1 MATKIKKKIL
11 MGSKDLAASI
21 NQTTADKLLDSV
33 NFPLTLVNVTN
44 PPPGNLLS
52 TKEVND
58 DEVILAEAIVK
69 QYLKEIA
76 GSVSTGSTKSPN
88 SDNRFYS
95 EALSNLS
102 GTIENAQA
110 YLNARKKA
118 NEEGKEFE
126 GPDEEYA
133 IGIRDGGIEGLVK
146 IKGIEFKAI
155 CSKLQVI
162 ADNKPNLSLNGSKVS
177 VSNSKITTQAT
188 GELWWY
194 HPTIHCSR
202 WCTRWSVSWSWSRI
216 ASVSISVRV
225 DLDGYVEII
234 VNGKILNAKLH
245 INKLRL
251 DYPILREIP
260 LEGIANRV
268 LSGKQI
274 PIFDAGSF
282 VASVPIINSKFAI
295 DIISIPNTTGS
306 IDIDIAIKQV

>member
-1 MATKIKKKIL
+1 MAKKIKKKIL

-21 NQTTADKLLDSV
+21 NQTTADKLLNSV
-33 NFPLTLVNVTN
+33 NFPLTLVNITN

-52 TKEVND
+52 TKEVN
-58 DEVILAEAIVK
+58 EGEIILAELIVK
-69 QYLKEIA
+69 KYLKDIVA
-76 GSVSTGSTKSPN
+76 SVNPLSTNSPN
-88 SDNRFYS
+88 PDNKFYS
-95 EALSNLS
+95 EALTNLA
-102 GTIENAQA
+102 GTIESAQA
-110 YLNARKKA
+110 YLNALEKGKKD
-118 NEEGKEFE
+118 GKNVE
-126 GPDEEYA
+126 GPDKKYA
-133 IGIRDGGIEGLVK
+133 EDIRDGGIEGLVN
-146 IKGIEFKAI
+146 IKGIEFRAI
-155 CSKLQVI
+155 CSKLRVI
-162 ADNKPNLSLNGSKVS
+162 ADNKPNLALNGSKVD

-202 WCTRWSVSWSWSRI
+202 WCTRWSVNWSWDRI

-225 DLDGYVEII
+225 DLDGYVEIS
-234 VNGKILNAKLH
+234 VNGKMLNANLH

-282 VASVPIINSKFAI
+282 IASVPVINSKFAI
-295 DIISIPNTTGS
+295 DSISIPNTTGS